1 MAEHFVDRHRGQLI
15 GRVTSVKPLLDLL
28 HGKVLSEEQYQT
40 VLAGATSFDQM
51 RKLFTY
57 SLSWDRD
64 CKNLLYQAM
73 RKIHP
78 QLVAELDGQPWEG
91 VSLAEDYRE
100 KYLKYVRWKFRYL
113 EERNAR
119 LGEKVA
125 LEVRYTPLLL
135 VEEHRSLAQRQH
147 ELLALGR
154 QPTSWVSRRVH
165 VEALFD
171 PDAEGL
177 EPPLTVVLQGS
188 AGIGKTVLARK
199 VMLDWAAGTLYPGR
213 FDFAFY
219 VHCRELNLERKRS
232 AVQLIQQCCD
242 DDGVPLSEIC
252 RRSDRL
258 LFLVD
263 GFDELGWSSGGW
275 PGAADDDDDLF
286 VDWKDKR
293 PVGSLLAHLI
303 RKRLFPKASL
313 LITTRPAA
321 AESLRPLLRWPR
333 RAEILG
339 FSEAE
344 RAEYFHHYFLDS
356 GRANRALAFIQEN
369 DVLFTMCFVPLICWI
384 VCTGLRQQM
393 DRREDLAQASKTTT
407 AVYLSF
413 LSSLLRPARHL
424 PSRVPPA
431 HLRGLCSLAA
441 DGILSQRILFRKAD
455 LRKHGLP
462 EDGLSAFLHVDVFEK
477 DVDCETLFSFVHLT
491 FQEFFAAL
499 FYLLGPDETGPGPLP
514 DARTLLQHYRLC
526 DTGFLTLTV
535 RFFFGLLNRERVADL
550 KATMDCVVRPEARR
564 ALVEWIDTSARKEA
578 LPGPTLQWLYCF
590 YEIQEVDFVER
601 AMGSFRKIDIDVRTR
616 MDQIVVAFC
625 LRNSRNLCSIEL
637 MRFFNVAE
645 ADAAAAAAERTPEVA
660 ADRRPQDWLQDTLCE
675 SLSEASAN
683 NRGLTHL
690 ALRNKN
696 LGRRGAELLSKG
708 LSHPNCKLK
717 SLRLVN
723 CLLTPDSCRDF
734 SSILSTDRNLS
745 ELDLSSNALKDSG
758 LSLLCEGLRHPS
770 CKLQTLWLQSCALT
784 SACGPALSSLLTTS
798 ANLTKL
804 DLFNNALGDTGVSL
818 ICEGLKH
825 PNCKLQALL
834 LRHCALTLNCCPDL
848 SSVLSINR
856 DLSELDLSYN
866 SLEDAGVCLLCEG
879 LRHPNCKLQTLR
891 LQKCK
896 LTSRSCSDL
905 SQALGINRELRELIL
920 HDNVLGD
927 AGISVIWKGI
937 QQPSCGLKILRL
949 GKTHFSEKM
958 EEEMRTVQKMKPEL
972 KIRFH

>member
-1 MAEHFVDRHRGQLI
+1 MIPAH
-15 GRVTSVKPLLDLL
+15 
-28 HGKVLSEEQYQT
+28 
-40 VLAGATSFDQM
+40 
-51 RKLFTY
+51 
-57 SLSWDRD
+57 
-64 CKNLLYQAM
+64 
-73 RKIHP
+73 
-78 QLVAELDGQPWEG
+78 
-91 VSLAEDYRE
+91 
-100 KYLKYVRWKFRYL
+100 
-113 EERNAR
+113 
-119 LGEKVA
+119 KVA
-125 LEVRYTPLLL
+125 FGQ
-135 VEEHRSLAQRQH
+135 EEANIWKP
-147 ELLALGR
+147 EL
-154 QPTSWVSRRVH
+154 
-165 VEALFD
+165 
-171 PDAEGL
+171 
-177 EPPLTVVLQGS
+177 GS
-188 AGIGKTVLARK
+188 
-199 VMLDWAAGTLYPGR
+199 
-213 FDFAFY
+213 
-219 VHCRELNLERKRS
+219 ELNLERKRS

-972 KIRFH
+972 KISPDSNPFARATPSGRDPSPRPALPIVVRPPAGDISGRGGVRRPRRSLDEGASGGFPSAGVSSGVHGPVRPAPGSGASGPSSPPSSGPPVGAGDSVPPSGSIRLWVVPGPAGSVQGGPAAGVRPSPPSAGGPGEPGEGGRSQVRSAGGSGDGSAGGGEVAAAGGRWAEEAAWGMRKKM